1 MASASDS
8 CPVVSIC
15 LPCRNTYP
23 YLQECLNSIQLQD
36 GVTWELIVCDGF
48 STDGSW
54 ELLQSFCSSLP
65 RAICFQSGS
74 SLYEAW
80 NECIQRAQGRY
91 IYIATSDDALG
102 PGALASMSQAL
113 DVNSDC
119 GLCQIGLVYID
130 AHSHPLD
137 QPDQWEKGRLIHY
150 FPDFCSRPTR
160 RLAPHDGVLMAAFH
174 TIYESINQL
183 LIRKEVF
190 DQIGLFDP
198 RFGAVGDFEW
208 GMRAGLT
215 QNCIFLP
222 ESTAYWRHHPGQA
235 TQKAFT
241 PQERLK
247 ALEMM
252 RMAYARAS
260 RLSPEAL
267 PTNLLAAMEDIVYDD
282 YIYSRAP
289 FSRGQLRAFR
299 FYAAEMFRRP
309 SLALRHLWRLAHAS
323 VTTTFDYAAKQ
334 RRIGAVMRR
343 FGVPLP
349 IFEP

>member
-8 CPVVSIC
+8 GPIVSIC

-23 YLQECLNSIQLQD
+23 YLQECLDSIQLQE

-54 ELLQSFCSSLP
+54 ELLQTFCNSLP
-65 RAICFQSGS
+65 RAIFFQSSS

-80 NECIQRAQGRY
+80 NECIQLAQGRY
-91 IYIATSDDALG
+91 IYIATSDDALA
-102 PGALASMSQAL
+102 PRALALMSKALAS
-113 DVNSDC
+113 NPGF
-119 GLCQIGLVYID
+119 GLCKIRLVYID
-130 AHSHPLD
+130 AQSQPLN
-137 QPDQWEKGRLIHY
+137 QPDQWEKGRLTHY
-150 FPDFCSRPTR
+150 LPEFCSRTTR

-174 TIYESINQL
+174 TVYESINQL
-183 LIRKEVF
+183 LICREVF

-215 QNCIFLP
+215 QNCIFIP
-222 ESTAYWRHHPGQA
+222 EATAYWRRHPGQA
-235 TQKAFT
+235 THAAFT

-247 ALEMM
+247 ALAMM
-252 RMAYARAS
+252 RTAYMRAS
-260 RLSPEAL
+260 RLSPDSL
-267 PTNLLAAMEDIVYDD
+267 PVNLLTAMEDIVYDD
-282 YIYSRAP
+282 YISSRTP
-289 FSRGQLRAFR
+289 FSRGQLRAWH
-299 FYAAEMFRRP
+299 FYATEMFRRP
-309 SLALRHLWRLAHAS
+309 LLVFRHLRRLARAS
-323 VTTTFDYAAKQ
+323 VTTTFDFTAKQ
-334 RRIGAVMRR
+334 HRISAVMRR